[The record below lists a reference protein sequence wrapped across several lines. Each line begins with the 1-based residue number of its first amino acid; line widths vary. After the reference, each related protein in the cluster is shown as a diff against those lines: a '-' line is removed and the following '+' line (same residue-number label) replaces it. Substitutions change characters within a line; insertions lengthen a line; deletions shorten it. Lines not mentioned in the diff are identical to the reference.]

1 MPRARDRDHCRFELW
16 PSADLL
22 PFRREGGGWWSTGA
36 VERKHNCSKPYVC
49 ACTHTHTHTHTHILL
64 LSDLHQ
70 TIGYT
75 LEPHGQK
82 LLYQQW
88 VLKIDHRYPLH
99 EPVVFPSLTPT
110 TSSSCFHPPP
120 LPLPT
125 SPPSSPQSVSSPSL
139 TIPHPPPPSHT
150 HTHTHTHTTCTEG
163 QSTVL
168 QETTEAL
175 LVMKGKPG
183 SRQLSE
189 NLTSLKSVFYYALK
203 N

>member
-1 MPRARDRDHCRFELW
+1 MCVRA
-16 PSADLL
+16 
-22 PFRREGGGWWSTGA
+22 
-36 VERKHNCSKPYVC
+36 
-49 ACTHTHTHTHTHILL
+49 HTHTHTHTHILL
-64 LSDLHQ
+64 LSDHHQ

-82 LLYQQW
+82 LLYQQL

-120 LPLPT
+120 PLPHFST
-125 SPPSSPQSVSSPSL
+125 FFPAVSQFPL
-139 TIPHPPPPSHT
+139 LNNPAPPPPF
-150 HTHTHTHTTCTEG
+150 THTHTHTTCTEG

-189 NLTSLKSVFYYALK
+189 NLTSLKSVLYYAPK